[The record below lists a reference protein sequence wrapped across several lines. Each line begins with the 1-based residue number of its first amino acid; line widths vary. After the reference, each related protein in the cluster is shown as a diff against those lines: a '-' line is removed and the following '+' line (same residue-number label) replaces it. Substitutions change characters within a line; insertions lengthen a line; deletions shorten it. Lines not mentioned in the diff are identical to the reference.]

1 MQAVERPGDETLHAE
16 LVGVALSVVFASG
29 EQIERV
35 RLAGA
40 GALVLVAP
48 YHVSS
53 DDAYLVL
60 PEDIGTEI
68 VDIMRDGDL
77 DLLHEAMRDGL
88 LAVGAVERVRKG
100 VVALE
105 VQRAETPAAA
115 LGAAMCYAA
124 SVSLG
129 EGDLLDALNGLD
141 HVLCTGAS
149 ALVDD
154 EGLDEMLREPEHVGT
169 SWRAPADAPAEVR
182 GAEPTYAWSRRLA
195 DGRVGIELALFAE
208 YDEIVA
214 LLRPAA
220 IVVG

>member
-1 MQAVERPGDETLHAE
+1 MQAVEQTVDEALHAE
-16 LVGVALSVVFASG
+16 LVGVPLSVVFASG
-29 EQIERV
+29 EQIEKV
-35 RLAGA
+35 RRDGTGTIVLA
-40 GALVLVAP
+40 AP

-68 VDIMRDGDL
+68 IDIMRDGDL

-88 LAVGAVERVRKG
+88 FAVGTVERVRKG

-105 VQRAETPAAA
+105 VERSETPAGALAA
-115 LGAAMCYAA
+115 GRRYAA
-124 SVSLG
+124 DVSLAD
-129 EGDLLDALNGLD
+129 GDLLDALNDLD
-141 HVLCTGAS
+141 HAQCTVAS

-154 EGLDEMLREPEHVGT
+154 EGLDQMLRESEHVGT
-169 SWRAPADAPAEVR
+169 SWRTPADAPAELR
-182 GAEPTYAWSRRLA
+182 GTEPTYAWSRRLA

-214 LLRPAA
+214 LFRPAA
-220 IVVG
+220 ISLG

>member
-1 MQAVERPGDETLHAE
+1 MQAVQRGRDEALHTE
-16 LVGVALSVVFASG
+16 LATVALSVVFASG
-29 EQIERV
+29 EQIEKV
-35 RLAGA
+35 RQAGS
-40 GALVLVAP
+40 GTLVLVAP

-53 DDAYLVL
+53 QDAYLVL

-105 VQRAETPAAA
+105 VERSETPAAA
-115 LGAAMCYAA
+115 LGGAMGYAA

-129 EGDLLDALNGLD
+129 DGDVLYALNELE
-141 HVLCTGAS
+141 HVQCTVSS

-154 EGLDEMLREPEHVGT
+154 EGLDAMLRSSEHVGT
-169 SWRAPADAPAEVR
+169 SWRVPADAPAELR
-182 GAEPTYAWSRRLA
+182 GSEPTYAWSRRLT

-220 IVVG
+220 ISAG